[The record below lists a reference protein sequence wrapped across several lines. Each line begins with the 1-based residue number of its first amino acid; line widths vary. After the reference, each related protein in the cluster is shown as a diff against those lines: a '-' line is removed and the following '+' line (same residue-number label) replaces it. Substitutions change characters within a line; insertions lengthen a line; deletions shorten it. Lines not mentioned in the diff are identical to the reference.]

1 MSMSER
7 LRIVWLGVFV
17 CCLPSVGA
25 AQDTPLAL
33 MLPELLGN
41 TITLA
46 PSTLSD
52 QPNHIAH
59 FRPGSDQLQVPTQV
73 NQALLSLLST
83 YPLGS
88 PSGGFTYTLDPALGT
103 FTRTSSSFG
112 PSFAE
117 RALTTGRGKASVG
130 FGFQHTA
137 YDTFEGLNLRL
148 GEVKFYIPHL
158 DCCSRGAAAQSTP
171 DGSRL
176 TPPFEGD
183 LIQAT
188 LSLNLVS
195 DTSVV
200 FATYGVSDRL
210 DIGVAVPFVHVEL
223 DARVRAEVERLATA
237 SDPTVHTFEGSDPD
251 HHTFLASGVA
261 GGLGDILL
269 RAKYGFA
276 SSRSLKLA
284 AAVEARVPTGDE
296 SNLLGTGGYQTKVF
310 GIASWH
316 RGPVSPHVNVGYT
329 FSSQGTLPGGASLPD
344 EVLVTIG
351 ADGALSPRVSM
362 AFDVIGRSLLD
373 AGRMELVTKTFE
385 FASAGTG
392 TGGGSTG
399 GGGGGGGGGGS
410 TPVPTTE
417 VKSVKRDELQFFSG
431 NRQLYI
437 AAAGIRFSPWR
448 TALVSANLL
457 FPLTESGLRDR
468 VTPVIGFDWVF

>member
-1 MSMSER
+1 MSMSEH
-7 LRIVWLGVFV
+7 LRIVWLAGFM
-17 CCLPSVGA
+17 CCLPAVGA

-33 MLPELLGN
+33 ILPELLGN

-46 PSTLSD
+46 PSTLPD

-73 NQALLSLLST
+73 NQALLTLLST

-117 RALTTGRGKASVG
+117 RALTTGRGKASIG
-130 FGFQHTA
+130 FGYQHTA

-158 DCCSRGAAAQSTP
+158 DCCSRGAATQATP

-183 LIQAT
+183 LIQAA
-188 LSLNLVS
+188 LSLKLVS

-200 FATYGVSDRL
+200 FATYGVSDRF
-210 DIGVAVPFVHVEL
+210 DIGLAVPFVHVEL
-223 DARVRAEVERLATA
+223 NASVRAEVERLATA
-237 SDPTVHTFEGSDPD
+237 SDPTIHTFEGSDPD
-251 HHTFLASGVA
+251 HHIFMASGVA

-276 SSRSLKLA
+276 SRRPLRLA

-296 SNLLGTGGYQTKVF
+296 SNLLGTGGVQTKVF

-316 RGPVSPHVNVGYT
+316 RGPVSPHVNIGYT
-329 FSSQGTLPGGASLPD
+329 FSSKGSPSRRRLPPRRSARTAARRCTIAASLNGIRRHRSDAPRCR
-344 EVLVTIG
+344 T
-351 ADGALSPRVSM
+351 DGAGHQDVRVRKRGHR
-362 AFDVIGRSLLD
+362 DGWRLDGGRRGWWRRWWRRINANSAERGATRD
-373 AGRMELVTKTFE
+373 AR
-385 FASAGTG
+385 
-392 TGGGSTG
+392 
-399 GGGGGGGGGGS
+399 
-410 TPVPTTE
+410 
-417 VKSVKRDELQFFSG
+417 
-431 NRQLYI
+431 
-437 AAAGIRFSPWR
+437 
-448 TALVSANLL
+448 
-457 FPLTESGLRDR
+457 
-468 VTPVIGFDWVF
+468 